1 MLTLPIK
8 RKWFDM
14 IMDGTKKEEYR
25 EKNRYYMTRFK
36 NLPRTMID
44 GKAQAF
50 IALRAGYR
58 ADSPKCYIRCWI
70 DAGTGRTEW
79 GAEPGKEYIRLHIES
94 VSTANNAA

>member
-1 MLTLPIK
+1 
-8 RKWFDM
+8 
-14 IMDGTKKEEYR
+14 
-25 EKNRYYMTRFK
+25 MTRFK
-36 NLPRTMID
+36 NLPRTMLD

-70 DAGTGRTEW
+70 DTGTGLTEW
-79 GAEPGKEYIRLHIES
+79 GAEPGKEYFRLHIET